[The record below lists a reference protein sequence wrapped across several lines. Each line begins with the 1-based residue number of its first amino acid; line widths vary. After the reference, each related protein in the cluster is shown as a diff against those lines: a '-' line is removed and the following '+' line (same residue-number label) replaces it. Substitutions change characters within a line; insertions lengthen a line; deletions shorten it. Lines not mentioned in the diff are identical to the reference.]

1 MVSVNPYRQSRDD
14 LNSSGSSSD
23 THSLPIPPHQIPAEQ
38 AVLGAIMMD
47 NEQFEKVSG
56 LLSVE
61 DFYHQKPQI
70 DL

>member
-47 NEQFEKVSG
+47 NEQFEKVRACYPPKISITKIT
-56 LLSVE
+56 
-61 DFYHQKPQI
+61 D
-70 DL
+70 